1 MVPMNKTNI
10 SHLQHGKYQIKSLIG
25 AGGFGNTYLAVQV
38 ALGRKVAIK
47 EFFMKEYCERDEA
60 TLQVIVPTEGSR
72 QIVER
77 YRKKFLKE
85 AQMIASLKNE
95 HIIQIYD
102 IFEENNTAYYVME
115 YVEGGSL
122 KDMVDLHG
130 PLSENTAIRYISQ
143 VSNALSYLHSN
154 NILHLDIKPSNILI
168 DNEDNL
174 LLIDFGISKHYDA
187 DGGQTSTTP
196 AGISKGFAP
205 IEQYQQGSI
214 SGFTPS
220 TDIYSLGATLYF
232 LITGQTP
239 PEASI
244 VNEDGLP
251 DCINKFSS
259 NIKNVIQKSMSPRRK
274 DRFQTVIAFKEDL
287 DLCQSRSHVIDTSL
301 KSLQEEATIVIT
313 PSKVGRLEDKA
324 SINQQ
329 NNRRVSKV
337 LIVIILLGVLIALAG
352 LLVSNVDLND
362 SQKPQTEQ
370 IDYSKSKITFDDG
383 KNMKTLSFNASGGNK
398 QSLPINRNFTE
409 NVTFTN
415 VPEWASVTYGNNT
428 INVMCHNN
436 NGHSR
441 EARVYLHRKGDG
453 GRYATAQII
462 IKQQAEPKP
471 KPKPKPVISHH
482 NATLETGA
490 AMEKV
495 PVSLVISHHNATLET
510 GENLQLSVKGN
521 QGTVE
526 WSSANS
532 SIASVSSTGL
542 IKAELS
548 GNTTINAKVDG
559 ITLSCQIEVV
569 PKPQSQNT
577 QTTLTNY
584 LPVSISRSSAKM
596 STGQTLQLYLYHAKY
611 DFEWTSG
618 NTEIATVSKSG
629 LVTAKRPGKVLIW
642 AEYPGDYR
650 KCEITITY

>member
-60 TLQVIVPTEGSR
+60 TSQVIVPTEGSR

-370 IDYSKSKITFDDG
+370 FDYSKSKITFDDG

-415 VPEWASVTYGNNT
+415 VPEWASVTYGNNS

-436 NGHSR
+436 NGHGR

-462 IKQQAEPKP
+462 IKQQAKP
-471 KPKPKPVISHH
+471 KSKP
-482 NATLETGA
+482 
-490 AMEKV
+490 
-495 PVSLVISHHNATLET
+495 VISHHNATLET

-526 WSSANS
+526 WSSVNS

-584 LPVSISRSSAKM
+584 IPVSISRSSAKM

-618 NTEIATVSKSG
+618 NPEIATVSKSG

>member
-60 TLQVIVPTEGSR
+60 TSQVIVPTEGSR

-453 GRYATAQII
+453 GRYASAQII
-462 IKQQAEPKP
+462 IKQQAKP
-471 KPKPKPVISHH
+471 KSKPVISHH
-482 NATLETGA
+482 NATLE
-490 AMEKV
+490 K
-495 PVSLVISHHNATLET
+495 

-577 QTTLTNY
+577 QTTFPNY

-596 STGQTLQLYLYHAKY
+596 STGQTLQLYLYYAKY

-618 NTEIATVSKSG
+618 NPEIATVSKSG